1 MAGIKRWLMARKWV
15 IQEVLQVQAPDTPIP
30 GGGQMTPHT
39 LHVSYVFGDDGW
51 HLYTW
56 EADGPHVDDQGEI
69 VDGDDAT
76 IHGDRA
82 FAYPGECDNGDHDGS
97 PASDPPEWVVDL
109 ARERA
114 VEHPAPPPLR
124 PETGPEVA
132 RPAGLDDLLNY
143 VADNLEQE

>member
-69 VDGDDAT
+69 VDGDDARST
-76 IHGDRA
+76 GTGRSPTQVSATTATTMGVPPVIH
-82 FAYPGECDNGDHDGS
+82 PSGS
-97 PASDPPEWVVDL
+97 STWRVSG
-109 ARERA
+109 RSNT
-114 VEHPAPPPLR
+114 PLR
-124 PETGPEVA
+124 RRSGRRRV
-132 RPAGLDDLLNY
+132 RRLRGLPGWTTC
-143 VADNLEQE
+143 